1 MCPSRDGITHRH
13 AADGADSLYIWR
25 IAANILNEQSWTAPN
40 LGLDE
45 GLSTKNRDTECY
57 TGSRTWKRTFETIYA

>member
-13 AADGADSLYIWR
+13 TADGVNNLCIWR
-25 IAANILNEQSWTAPN
+25 ITANILNEQWRTAPN

-57 TGSRTWKRTFETIYA
+57 TGPRTWKKIT